1 MPKRPPDPSL
11 NAPAPGEASA
21 SWVSAAV
28 VTTEPDA
35 TPSALP
41 TEIPQDWHQL
51 AEAKGFSITAR
62 IKDRFHLELRCK
74 TCAQTHVSKIYT
86 LRTAQPTCPGCMAD
100 RRVTEALEAGLV
112 WLRGDPD
119 NPHYSFYRAPCG
131 HELRRQHE
139 LILRVGQ
146 GRTGVRCTI
155 CLAQS
160 DAEKAALRGW
170 VLIGT
175 DPQGRAGYR
184 LYGHCCGARQ
194 SITRQNMQTGRFDC
208 AECGPGWAAAPS
220 WIYVMAFTLSSGRQ
234 VVKLGFARDPDS
246 RLNWQL
252 QQVATCLAASC
263 AGCRLPAV
271 MSRCGSRNG
280 CMRICAA
287 AIRQMLWTLH
297 ITSGRSG
304 CDPRFMRP
312 PSRPR
317 SCACSMRSGGRVQ
330 PAEGAGPAQAP
341 APILHDPGSSA
352 LDLSVSVPSHRDA
365 PALSQ
370 RTNAP
375 CPRQIHPIQ
384 SGCPWPR
391 AS

>member
-11 NAPAPGEASA
+11 NAPALGEASA

-100 RRVTEALEAGLV
+100 RRVTEAQEAGLV

-252 QQVATCLAASC
+252 QQDRDMPCSILR
-263 AGCRLPAV
+263 RLPVASGHVAV
-271 MSRCGSRNG
+271 
-280 CMRICAA
+280 RIEK
-287 AIRQMLWTLH
+287 RLH
-297 ITSGRSG
+297 AHLRRRHPTDVV
-304 CDPRFMRP
+304 DP
-312 PSRPR
+312 
-317 SCACSMRSGGRVQ
+317 AHYQ
-330 PAEGAGPAQAP
+330 
-341 APILHDPGSSA
+341 
-352 LDLSVSVPSHRDA
+352 
-365 PALSQ
+365 
-370 RTNAP
+370 
-375 CPRQIHPIQ
+375 RQIRVR
-384 SGCPWPR
+384 SEVYE
-391 AS
+391 ASLTPEIMRLLDEVGRQGSAG